1 MELTKLEKAMVIG
14 VILQALRSR
23 KKLKK
28 YVGLEKLT
36 DVCKVFDEVQ
46 GSTSLEDR
54 EEAIT
59 SLINKLM
66 EDLLDKD
73 KG

>member
-1 MELTKLEKAMVIG
+1 MELTKLEKAMVTG
-14 VILQALRSR
+14 VILQALRTR

-28 YVGLEKLT
+28 YVGLERLA
-36 DVCKVFDEVQ
+36 DVCKVFDEVK

-54 EEAIT
+54 EEAIA

-66 EDLLDKD
+66 DDLLEEDKR
-73 KG
+73 